1 MSDDAK
7 WYVIHTYSGYEN
19 KVAEDI
25 KKTVEALK
33 KSEDEHS
40 RSLGKMIQEVQIPT
54 ETVLEIKDNKEKEV
68 TRKTYPGY
76 VLVKMIVTDETWYI
90 VRNIRGCTGFVGS
103 LTQPFPLT
111 PEEVKR
117 MGVEKRSVQV
127 SFSVGDTVRINEG
140 SFEDMTGVVTEIN
153 TDSRI
158 AKISISMFGRETPTE
173 VPLSQLE
180 PII

>member
-19 KVAEDI
+19 KVAADI
-25 KKTVEALK
+25 EKTIEARDLR
-33 KSEDEHS
+33 H
-40 RSLGKMIQEVQIPT
+40 MIQEVKIPT
-54 ETVLEIKDNKEKEV
+54 ETILEIKDNKEKEV
-68 TRKTYPGY
+68 TKKTYPGY

-103 LTQPFPLT
+103 STQPFPLT
-111 PEEVKR
+111 PEEVEKL
-117 MGVEKRSVQV
+117 GVEKRSVQV

-140 SFEDMTGVVTEIN
+140 SLEDMTGVVTEIN

-158 AKISISMFGRETPTE
+158 VKLNVSMFGRETPTE
-173 VPLSQLE
+173 VPLSQVE